1 MCKRLKIF
9 LPVLLILILAAVFI
23 VRAEDED
30 IIDNSKE
37 LFKQVQLFADSL
49 ALISADYVEP
59 VKVKDLIYGAIR
71 GMTGTLDGYSQFLD
85 PESFKEIT
93 EETKGEFAGVGIQI
107 GIREGIL
114 TVISPIDDTPAFKA
128 GVKAGD
134 LIVKIDD
141 ETTRDMT
148 IDDAV
153 ERLRGK
159 PGTKVTIT
167 VIRKGVDKMLSFEI
181 TRAVIKLK
189 SIKEARILEDGISY
203 IKLIEFQQRTPED
216 LKKAIKRLM
225 GEGAK
230 SLVLDLRNNP
240 GGLLDAAVDSAD
252 YFLEPGSLIVYTE
265 GRDPEKR
272 VEFIS
277 KRKSEFPDLDVVILV
292 NRGSASA
299 SEIMAGAIKDN
310 KRGLLVGVPTF
321 GKGSVQTVIPLK
333 DKSALRITTA
343 SYFTPSGKNLRDK
356 GVDPDI
362 YVKYYKEE
370 KKKKGKKESQ
380 KKLKIFAELEKQ
392 EEEIKDIEKEKVKS
406 KKEKVEGEEPDKEK
420 IEKQDKWKYDSQLRA
435 AVNILKGIKIF
446 EERKTDDLSGEK
458 PVDE

>member
-134 LIVKIDD
+134 IIVKIDD

-277 KRKSEFPDLDVVILV
+277 KRKSEFPGLNVVILV
-292 NRGSASA
+292 NKGSASA